1 MTTRKIEMISAM
13 DVQDGDIIFKM
24 GYRCRAS
31 QCRTHK
37 HDGVESRSY
46 VLTSEPDA
54 LNDDTLP
61 IGYNGG
67 GYGGNRLAT
76 EGREVVPHNAN
87 G

>member
-1 MTTRKIEMISAM
+1 MTTRKIEKISAM
-13 DVQDGDIIFKM
+13 DVQDGDVIFKM

-31 QCRTHK
+31 RCITTRE
-37 HDGVESRSY
+37 DGREVRNY

-54 LNDDTLP
+54 LNPDTLP
-61 IGYNGG
+61 GGYNGG
-67 GYGGNRLAT
+67 VYGGSRLAT